1 MSPPERLLRAVDGFQ
16 QRHRPLAFSFAVVKK
31 FGDDR
36 GGSLAALLAYH
47 AFLAVFPLLLLLTTA
62 LGYLIDKNS
71 SISRAI
77 LDSALRDFPIVGP
90 QLTRSVHPLEGGAI
104 AVIIGGVGLLWGS
117 LGFSQAGQF
126 AMAEAWNVP
135 NVQRPGFFPRLV
147 RSLGLVAT
155 LGAGIALTTVVAAAA
170 TVAPWAVAGRGFLL
184 VGSVAVNV
192 GLFLV
197 MFRVLTPHIGSRS
210 LVPGAIVG
218 GIGWSVLQA
227 VGALLVAHQLRN
239 ASQLYGY
246 FGSVL
251 GLIAWLYIAAQL
263 LVYAAEV
270 NVVRDRRLWPR
281 SIVQPPLTEADK
293 ETLDLIAEQGERR
306 PEQSVR
312 SHWRKSA

>member
-16 QRHRPLAFSFAVVKK
+16 QRHRPLAFVFAVVKK

-71 SISRAI
+71 DVSRAI
-77 LDSALRDFPIVGP
+77 LDSALRDFPIVGQ
-90 QLTRSVHPLEGGAI
+90 QLSEEVDPLKGGAV
-104 AVIIGGVGLLWGS
+104 AVVIGAVGLLWGS

-135 NVQRPGFFPRLV
+135 NVQRPGFFPRLL
-147 RSLGLVAT
+147 RSLGLVAA
-155 LGAGIALTTVVAAAA
+155 LGLGIALTTVVAAMA
-170 TVAPWAVAGRGFLL
+170 TVAPWAIAGRAFLL
-184 VGSVAVNV
+184 VGTVAVNV

-197 MFRVLTPHIGSRS
+197 LFRILTPHVRSRA

-218 GIGWSVLQA
+218 GIGWSALQA

-251 GLIAWLYIAAQL
+251 GLIAWLYVAAQL

-270 NVVRDRRLWPR
+270 NVVRERRLWPR
-281 SIVQPPLTEADK
+281 SIVQPPLTVADREA
-293 ETLDLIAEQGERR
+293 LDAMAEQQERR

>member
-1 MSPPERLLRAVDGFQ
+1 
-16 QRHRPLAFSFAVVKK
+16 
-31 FGDDR
+31 
-36 GGSLAALLAYH
+36 
-47 AFLAVFPLLLLLTTA
+47 
-62 LGYLIDKNS
+62 
-71 SISRAI
+71 
-77 LDSALRDFPIVGP
+77 
-90 QLTRSVHPLEGGAI
+90 
-104 AVIIGGVGLLWGS
+104 
-117 LGFSQAGQF
+117 
-126 AMAEAWNVP
+126 
-135 NVQRPGFFPRLV
+135 
-147 RSLGLVAT
+147 
-155 LGAGIALTTVVAAAA
+155 
-170 TVAPWAVAGRGFLL
+170 L